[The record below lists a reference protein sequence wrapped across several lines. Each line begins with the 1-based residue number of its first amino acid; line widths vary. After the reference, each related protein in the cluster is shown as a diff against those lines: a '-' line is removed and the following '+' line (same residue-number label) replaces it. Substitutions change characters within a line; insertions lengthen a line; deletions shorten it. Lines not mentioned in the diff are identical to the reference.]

1 MREDDKSPVKK
12 IVNED
17 CIMKLARS
25 GSNAVNNDV
34 NIVDS
39 VVSRVDKGAKLLESC
54 IL

>member
-25 GSNAVNNDV
+25 GGDAV

-39 VVSRVDKGAKLLESC
+39 VVTNGGD
-54 IL
+54 